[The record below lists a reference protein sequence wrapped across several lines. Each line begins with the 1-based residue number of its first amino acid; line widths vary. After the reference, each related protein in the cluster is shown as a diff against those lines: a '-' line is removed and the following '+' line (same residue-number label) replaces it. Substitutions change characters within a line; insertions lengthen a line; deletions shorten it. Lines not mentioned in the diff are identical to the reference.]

1 MKARNKKA
9 TAVLAV
15 ILAAA
20 MGFSGCSVKNKAVA
34 TVNGEEIPYEVAN
47 FYVRYNQATIESYY
61 MQQLGE
67 DMWSQELSEGKTYE
81 ESMKEEFIGALKKM
95 YILEDHMK
103 DYKVELSD
111 KDKESIKK
119 AAKQFME
126 DNDKK
131 TLEFMT
137 ASQETVERVMTLM
150 TIEQRMTTAI
160 QADADTKV
168 SDKEAAQKKMTYVSF
183 PFSTTDEEGN
193 TKQAT
198 DDEKKELK
206 KKADELKEQADKGG
220 DMTKLAEKA
229 GQKAVPMTFDKD
241 NTTVNADLIKA
252 ADKLKKGEVTEVI
265 STDDGYYVAK
275 LDSTFD
281 KDGTED
287 KKKSIINERKQK
299 LFDDTYKKWEKE
311 AKYKLDKGVWKK
323 INFDKGITIKQEQ
336 TTETPTDTK

>member
-1 MKARNKKA
+1 
-9 TAVLAV
+9 
-15 ILAAA
+15 
-20 MGFSGCSVKNKAVA
+20 
-34 TVNGEEIPYEVAN
+34 
-47 FYVRYNQATIESYY
+47 
-61 MQQLGE
+61 
-67 DMWSQELSEGKTYE
+67 
-81 ESMKEEFIGALKKM
+81 
-95 YILEDHMK
+95 
-103 DYKVELSD
+103 
-111 KDKESIKK
+111 
-119 AAKQFME
+119 
-126 DNDKK
+126 
-131 TLEFMT
+131 
-137 ASQETVERVMTLM
+137 
-150 TIEQRMTTAI
+150 
-160 QADADTKV
+160 
-168 SDKEAAQKKMTYVSF
+168 
-183 PFSTTDEEGN
+183 
-193 TKQAT
+193 
-198 DDEKKELK
+198 
-206 KKADELKEQADKGG
+206 
-220 DMTKLAEKA
+220 MTKLAEKA